1 MNNSNMLFLYDA
13 KLSNP
18 NGDPDEENRPR
29 MDTEKDVNLV
39 TDVRLKRYIRDYM
52 LSHGRNIYVRQINDL
67 PVVPGDVIKLDKVT
81 NQDEALKEYNDVRMF
96 GATMAI
102 KSNTITVTGPVQF
115 NWGYSLN
122 KVEIIEAGI
131 TSHFKSSDKAT
142 QSTMGR
148 DYRVKYSFIAFSG
161 AISGKRAE
169 KTTLSDEDV
178 KFLDF
183 AMVHAIPE
191 QFTRSKIGQT
201 PRLYLRVE
209 YNDSE
214 TYSGDLR
221 DYIEIRNKEDLSDIK
236 DVELDVS
243 KLVKFFDEYKNKI
256 SKLYYYEDE
265 NLKLYN
271 NDQKLNNIKDIFEN
285 IPSEI
290 IK

>member
-1 MNNSNMLFLYDA
+1 MNNSNILFLYDA

-29 MDTEKDVNLV
+29 MDTERDINLV
-39 TDVRLKRYIRDYM
+39 TDVRLKRYVRDYM
-52 LSHGRNIYVRQINDL
+52 LSHGKNIYVRQINDL
-67 PVVPGDVIKLDKVT
+67 PVQPGDVIKVDKVT
-81 NQDEALKEYNDVRMF
+81 NECEALKEYSDVRMF

-102 KSNTITVTGPVQF
+102 AKNTITVTGPVQF
-115 NWGYSLN
+115 NWGFSLN
-122 KVEIIEAGI
+122 KVELIEAGI
-131 TSHFKSSDKAT
+131 TSHFKSSATAT

-169 KTTLSDEDV
+169 KTTLSEDDV
-178 KFLDF
+178 KFLDT

-201 PRLYLRVE
+201 PRLYIRVE
-209 YNDSE
+209 YNDNE

-221 DYIEIRNKEDLSDIK
+221 DYVKIEKQEDLSDIK
-236 DVELDVS
+236 DVELNVS
-243 KLVKFFDEYKNKI
+243 NLAKFLEEYKNKI
-256 SKLYYYEDE
+256 SKIYYYVDE
-265 NLKLYN
+265 NLQIYN
-271 NDQKLNNIKDIFEN
+271 NNQKLNNIKDVFES
-285 IPSEI
+285 IPSEL